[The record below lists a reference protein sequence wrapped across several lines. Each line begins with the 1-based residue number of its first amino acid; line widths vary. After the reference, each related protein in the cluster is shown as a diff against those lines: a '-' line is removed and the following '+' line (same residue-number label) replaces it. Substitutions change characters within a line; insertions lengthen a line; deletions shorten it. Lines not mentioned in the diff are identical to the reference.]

1 MGERTTPP
9 PPPLSPNSDF
19 THHKCTILPLN
30 EPAGAGRVS
39 GVTGCRGSVARSR
52 GLTLAVLRRRFH
64 PPTINFPRLHLS
76 TPTTPARR
84 GILSLASKTG
94 TSIPN
99 AAKSL
104 SLQTAAGGAA
114 PGPVQ
119 RGARADTHKGPSPP
133 LPSRGGNQGA
143 DRTRRR
149 AGSAGGPGTRPLR
162 HPIRQ
167 IRSPATALPASP
179 LRQARGAGGPT
190 SSSSPSSSA
199 ATLPS
204 RRLMAPARPVR
215 SPAARRAQ
223 NRSTPGD
230 RRAHSEETGRRRH
243 KDAPQAGGARGR
255 AGPPSPRAPDPP
267 HGRALAG
274 SEPVRSVGRAAGR
287 GDGCLGAETARCL
300 LSWRRPSC
308 LTSTVLGRFIKG
320 RRAWGGRGMDTKEPI
335 TGAFLKFLP
344 ETFSLW
350 FLQVRWAALPGAPS
364 VMERTVKSQGKD
376 S

>member
-1 MGERTTPP
+1 MSRFSRPQPRSNPGCAPAALPP
-9 PPPLSPNSDF
+9 
-19 THHKCTILPLN
+19 THHQLPAAS
-30 EPAGAGRVS
+30 PQYS
-39 GVTGCRGSVARSR
+39 H
-52 GLTLAVLRRRFH
+52 H
-64 PPTINFPRLHLS
+64 PSSPWNSL
-76 TPTTPARR
+76 
-84 GILSLASKTG
+84 LASKTG
-94 TSIPN
+94 TSIPK

-119 RGARADTHKGPSPP
+119 RGARVDTHKGPSPP
-133 LPSRGGNQGA
+133 RPSRGGNRGA

-162 HPIRQ
+162 HPIPQ
-167 IRSPATALPASP
+167 IGSPATALPASP

-230 RRAHSEETGRRRH
+230 RRADSGETGRRRH

-274 SEPVRSVGRAAGR
+274 SEPARSVGRAAGR
-287 GDGCLGAETARCL
+287 GDGGLGAETARCL
-300 LSWRRPSC
+300 LSWRRDHLVSPRQFWEDLLKDAVFGEAGGWIRRSPS
-308 LTSTVLGRFIKG
+308 LG
-320 RRAWGGRGMDTKEPI
+320 
-335 TGAFLKFLP
+335 
-344 ETFSLW
+344 
-350 FLQVRWAALPGAPS
+350 PS
-364 VMERTVKSQGKD
+364 
-376 S
+376 